1 MKIAISGKM
10 CSGKSTISKIIQEY
24 DNRYEIF
31 SFGKKITILANEL
44 FGMDINQ
51 KNRSL
56 LIEIASKMR
65 EIDEN
70 VWVNYIINQ
79 TKNKEYCIIDD
90 LRFQNELEL
99 LEQNGWKIIQLNIDE
114 DLQLERIKN
123 LYKIDYKDHIKNK
136 NHLSEKNKLKF
147 KVEPL
152 IIDSSNNLEI
162 IKEIIIKNIFN
173 HVIRT
178 TSLQFTG
185 HLSMYRGRRQRASPL
200 R

>member
-31 SFGKKITILANEL
+31 SFGKKIKILANEL
-44 FGMDINQ
+44 FGIDVNI

-65 EIDEN
+65 EIDIN
-70 VWVNYIINQ
+70 VWANYIINQ
-79 TKNKEYCIIDD
+79 TKDKEYCIIDD

-99 LEQNGWKIIQLNIDE
+99 LEKNGWKIIQLNINE
-114 DLQLERIKN
+114 DLQLDRIKN
-123 LYKIDYKDHIKNK
+123 LYKEDYKDHIKNK

-152 IIDSSNNLEI
+152 VIDSSNNLDT
-162 IKEIIIKNIFN
+162 IKKIIIKNIFN
-173 HVIRT
+173 E
-178 TSLQFTG
+178 
-185 HLSMYRGRRQRASPL
+185 
-200 R
+200 

>member
-31 SFGKKITILANEL
+31 SFGKKIKILANEL
-44 FGMDINQ
+44 FGMDVNV

-65 EIDEN
+65 EIDIN
-70 VWVNYIINQ
+70 VWANYIINQ
-79 TKNKEYCIIDD
+79 TKDKEYCIIDD

-99 LEQNGWKIIQLNIDE
+99 LEQNGWKIIQLNINE

-123 LYKIDYKDHIKNK
+123 LYKEDYKDHIKNK
-136 NHLSEKNKLKF
+136 NHLSEKNKLEF
-147 KVEPL
+147 KIEPL
-152 IIDSSNNLEI
+152 VIDSYNNLDT
-162 IKEIIIKNIFN
+162 IKDIIIKNIFN
-173 HVIRT
+173 E
-178 TSLQFTG
+178 
-185 HLSMYRGRRQRASPL
+185 
-200 R
+200 

>member
-1 MKIAISGKM
+1 MRIAIIGKM
-10 CSGKSTISKIIQEY
+10 CSGKSTLAQIIKDLNSEYKIY
-24 DNRYEIF
+24 
-31 SFGKKITILANEL
+31 SFGQKVKLIANEL
-44 FGMDINQ
+44 FGMDINV

-173 HVIRT
+173 
-178 TSLQFTG
+178 Q
-185 HLSMYRGRRQRASPL
+185 
-200 R
+200 